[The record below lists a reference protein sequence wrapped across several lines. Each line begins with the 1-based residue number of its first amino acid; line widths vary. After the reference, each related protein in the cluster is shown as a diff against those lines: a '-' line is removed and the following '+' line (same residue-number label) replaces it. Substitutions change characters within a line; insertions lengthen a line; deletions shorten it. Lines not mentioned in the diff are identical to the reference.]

1 MPYDYNKRLTGNAQ
15 SLRKGMTPE
24 EKHLWYDFLSLLP
37 VTVNRQKVIGE
48 YITDFY
54 IHSANIVIEIDGI
67 QHEEREHKKA
77 DTERD
82 AYFAE
87 LGMRV
92 LRYPNRAIRDEFN
105 CVCRDILDA
114 LGLSFSDVRK
124 K

>member
-1 MPYDYNKRLTGNAQ
+1 MPYDYNKKLTENAQ

-24 EKHLWYDFLSLLP
+24 EKHLWYDFLSRLP
-37 VTVNRQKVIGE
+37 VTVNRQKVIGD
-48 YITDFY
+48 YIADFY

-77 DTERD
+77 DIERD
-82 AYFAE
+82 AYLAK

-92 LRYPNRAIRDEFN
+92 LRYPNKAIRDEFN
-105 CVCRDILDA
+105 YVCRDILDA
-114 LGLSFSDVRK
+114 LGLSFADLCK